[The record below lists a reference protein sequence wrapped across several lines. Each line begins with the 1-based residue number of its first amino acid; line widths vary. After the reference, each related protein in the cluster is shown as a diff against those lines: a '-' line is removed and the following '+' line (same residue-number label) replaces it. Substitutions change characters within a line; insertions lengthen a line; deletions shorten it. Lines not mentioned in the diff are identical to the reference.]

1 MCKSFLEH
9 NYTFEVVNIGD
20 YSHSS
25 HKSFQY
31 EFNMLCLPL
40 DSDTCM
46 RFQKQIV
53 YTTWQA

>member
-53 YTTWQA
+53 YTT